1 MDAQNSHPN
10 GPIFMPQG
18 SLQFTYVLVLDNG
31 SEKDISFFMGIER
44 HILGQAQ
51 VICHIA
57 RHFPCHI
64 ADLWIAP
71 LDQAIERLLG
81 QTGIRIIPLEVQHLK
96 SLQVPLF
103 HPFWVLIGS
112 RTVDNAIGDWCR
124 SQAMPILHTTLDPEN
139 PGVPHVANIS
149 NVQISKHV
157 ANVQAYIN
165 RVRPEVGHTISTLI
179 RPLNREQ
186 FKSKAATHTRR
197 NHNCTRA
204 NEMLCD
210 WLRLELQPVVP
221 IDTKG
226 EEPYIEAIVSSI
238 EPIRERRAEIMADER
253 WKQRS
258 RYYPQPI
265 SIDLVVAVPSMYQFH
280 SVEKSIY
287 NSFATKKESREAAR
301 IYNYLVKAKSYSLA
315 IPIDQSDQFERTLRT
330 DHLSRGLMN
339 ERDCELQFF
348 TALTAFVGANSL
360 APVVRLP
367 ARANH
372 LGESLRK
379 LGDCFRRSN
388 RSGDKGIL
396 RNYQE
401 LVEGLQSCVP
411 DEFARIIGESKA
423 IKIIADCPL
432 ELFPINGFPLFLQS
446 VVSRIPAM
454 PANLMAKHILA
465 SASVELSPDAL
476 NDILVVRTLAPDDP
490 IYGCLEKALEFWSSQ
505 SPTFPRYRIMDV
517 TDAESLVSALNE
529 CQTSIIIIDGHS
541 HHEIGGFEIGSL
553 RVHDSDVDVWSLA
566 GRARVPPIVILS
578 SCYTHPLDS
587 THASVANGF
596 LHLGAISVLGTMLRV
611 DAWDSAIFTAR
622 FLLRSSEFVQA
633 TLKNHMAIR
642 WSEVVNGMLRLSWVT
657 EVLMRMEK
665 VKSDLNLTK
674 GQWSQIVP
682 ETFDDINTFDP
693 NWLNRFIELLSKKL
707 NRDIT
712 QTRTILS
719 THTPFIDTIRYVQLG
734 SPERIWIRRPD
745 LPHAK

>member
-10 GPIFMPQG
+10 GPRSMPQG
-18 SLQFTYVLVLDNG
+18 SLQFTYVLVLENG
-31 SEKDISFFMGIER
+31 SDQDISFFMGIER
-44 HILGQAQ
+44 HILGQAP

-103 HPFWVLIGS
+103 HPFWVMIGS
-112 RTVDNAIGDWCR
+112 RSVDNAIGDWCR
-124 SQAMPILHTTLDPEN
+124 SQAIPIIHTTLDSEN
-139 PGVPHVANIS
+139 PGVPHLANIS

-157 ANVQAYIN
+157 ASVQAYLN
-165 RVRPEVGHTISTLI
+165 RVRPELGHTISTLI
-179 RPLNREQ
+179 RPLNREK

-197 NHNCTRA
+197 SHNCTLA

-210 WLRLELQPVVP
+210 WLRLELQPGVP
-221 IDTKG
+221 IDIEG
-226 EEPYIEAIVSSI
+226 EGPYIEAIVSSI

-265 SIDLVVAVPSMYQFH
+265 SIDLVVAVPSMYQLHFT
-280 SVEKSIY
+280 EKSIY

-301 IYNYLVKAKSYSLA
+301 IYGYLVKAKSYSLA
-315 IPIDQSDQFERTLRT
+315 IPIDKSDQFESALRT

-339 ERDCELQFF
+339 ERDTELQFF

-379 LGDCFRRSN
+379 LGDCFRRSG
-388 RSGDKGIL
+388 RSGDKGIF

-401 LVEGLQSCVP
+401 LVDGLHSCVP

-465 SASVELSPDAL
+465 SASVELSPAAL

-490 IYGCLEKALEFWSSQ
+490 IYGSLEKTLSFWSSQ
-505 SPTFPRYRIMDV
+505 SPTYPRYRIVDV
-517 TDAESLVSALNE
+517 TDADSFVTALN
-529 CQTSIIIIDGHS
+529 QNPVPVMILDGHS
-541 HHEIGGFEIGSL
+541 YHKSGGFENGSI
-553 RVHDSDVDVWSLA
+553 RMHDQDVDIWNLR
-566 GRARVPPIVILS
+566 GRVRIPPIVILS
-578 SCYTHPLDS
+578 SCDTHPMDAS
-587 THASVANGF
+587 HASVANGF
-596 LHLGAISVLGTMLRV
+596 LHLGAISVLGTMLPV
-611 DAWDSAIFTAR
+611 DARDSAIFTAR
-622 FLLRSSEFVQA
+622 FLLRLSEFVPA
-633 TLKNHMAIR
+633 ILKNHLAIR
-642 WSEVVNGMLRLSWVT
+642 WSEVVNAMLRLSWVT

-682 ETFDDINTFDP
+682 ETFADINACNP
-693 NWLNRFIELLSKKL
+693 NWLSKFIALLSKKI

-712 QTRTILS
+712 ETRRILS
-719 THTPFIDTIRYVQLG
+719 TQTPFVDTIRYVQLG

-745 LPHAK
+745 LPRAK